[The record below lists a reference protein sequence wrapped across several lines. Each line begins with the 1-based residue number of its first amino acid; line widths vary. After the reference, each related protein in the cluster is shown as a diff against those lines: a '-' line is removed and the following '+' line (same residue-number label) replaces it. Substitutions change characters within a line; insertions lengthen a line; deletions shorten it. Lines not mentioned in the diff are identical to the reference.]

1 MNISK
6 LKDRCEVLGSM
17 LIKFGEIYNDSK
29 TGDDQ
34 KKFMETMISAGI
46 FYLPNS
52 LENWTGKISEDCLNK
67 IKLNKKFTPTKEHQY
82 PRKIAATY
90 LLNNIDK
97 IESGEL
103 DLVDFYLT
111 KCGKYNFVTRSE
123 NTKLK
128 KHQKSDVFTDPE
140 TSYVEAKINLVE
152 ISREEYK
159 KLKKGIDILK

>member
-1 MNISK
+1 
-6 LKDRCEVLGSM
+6 M
-17 LIKFGEIYNDSK
+17 LIKFKEIYHSTK
-29 TGDDQ
+29 TNDDQ

-52 LENWTGKISEDCLNK
+52 LENWTGMISEECLRQ
-67 IKLNKKFTPTKEHQY
+67 IKLNKKYTPTKEHHY

-97 IESGEL
+97 VESGEL
-103 DLVDFYLT
+103 DLVDFYLNN
-111 KCGKYNFVTRSE
+111 CGRYNFVTRSE

-128 KHQKSDVFTDPE
+128 KHQKSEVFIDSK
-140 TSYVEAKINLVE
+140 TSYSEAKINLLE
-152 ISREEYK
+152 ISKEDYK